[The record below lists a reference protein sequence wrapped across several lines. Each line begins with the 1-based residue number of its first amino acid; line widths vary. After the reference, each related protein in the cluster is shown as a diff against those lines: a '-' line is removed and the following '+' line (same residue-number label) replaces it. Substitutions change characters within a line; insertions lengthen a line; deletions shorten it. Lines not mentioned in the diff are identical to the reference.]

1 MVNNT
6 VLKDL
11 LKEYDKKQQ
20 KAVYDMEI
28 RRKELYDRIP
38 RLQEIANELN
48 DCAIQ
53 SAKSILTQNNS
64 AALENLQE
72 KIRSLKEEQISIL
85 KKDGKT
91 LDYLSPIYECLKC
104 KDTRIYLRRWKN
116 LYV

>member
-38 RLQEIANELN
+38 RLQEIAFL
-48 DCAIQ
+48 
-53 SAKSILTQNNS
+53 LWNNKVPGNPPTGFACVGGS
-64 AALENLQE
+64 GSYNFM
-72 KIRSLKEEQISIL
+72 
-85 KKDGKT
+85 
-91 LDYLSPIYECLKC
+91 
-104 KDTRIYLRRWKN
+104 
-116 LYV
+116 